1 MSEPSLAPSSNS
13 PKNYPNIDWAIS
25 ISLMKSIDERVATVT
40 QTSSDET
47 WVELSRPQFPP
58 IFENGERIRIKHC
71 AEESICYWSGEV
83 LKLVGREN
91 QNMAISI
98 EGEGVTL
105 CRRKSLR
112 LSSEIPLSFIV
123 SQAKQKDLVSEKA
136 LDSKIQNISV
146 GGIAFETDLAL
157 EVGDELKVNVSL
169 PRLAQVSADGW
180 VVRSEKVKHD
190 GGCLNSIAL
199 EFLGLEP
206 EKQKQIQQ
214 CIP

>member
-1 MSEPSLAPSSNS
+1 MNEPSLAPSSNY
-13 PKNYPNIDWAIS
+13 PKIDWAIS
-25 ISLMKSIDERVATVT
+25 ISLLKSIDERVATVT

-47 WVELSRPQFPP
+47 WVELSRPKSPP
-58 IFENGERIRIKHC
+58 VFENGERIRIKHC
-71 AEESICYWSGEV
+71 VEESICYWAGEV
-83 LKLVGREN
+83 LKVVGREN
-91 QNMAISI
+91 QYMAISI

-123 SQAKQKDLVSEKA
+123 SQAKQKELVSEKA
-136 LDSKIQNISV
+136 LDSMIRNISV

-169 PRLAQVSADGW
+169 PRLVQVSAEGW
-180 VVRSEKVKHD
+180 VVRSEKVKLD
-190 GGCLNSIAL
+190 GRCLNSIAL

-206 EKQKQIQQ
+206 EQQRQIQQ
-214 CIP
+214 CMP

>member
-1 MSEPSLAPSSNS
+1 MSEPSLAPSSN
-13 PKNYPNIDWAIS
+13 YPQIDWAIS
-25 ISLMKSIDERVATVT
+25 IAIMDSIAERVATVT

-47 WVELSRPQFPP
+47 WVELSRPKSPP
-58 IFENGERIRIKHC
+58 VFKNGERIRIKHC
-71 AEESICYWSGEV
+71 DEESICYWAGAV
-83 LKLVGREN
+83 LKVVGREN

-112 LSSEIPLSFIV
+112 LRSDIPLSFIV
-123 SQAKQKDLVSEKA
+123 SQATQKELVSEKA
-136 LDSKIQNISV
+136 LDSMIQNISM

-157 EVGDELKVNVSL
+157 DVGDELKVNVSL
-169 PRLAQVSADGW
+169 PRLAQVSAEGW

-190 GGCLNSIAL
+190 GRCLNSIAL

-206 EKQKQIQQ
+206 EQQRQIQQ
-214 CIP
+214 FMP

>member
-1 MSEPSLAPSSNS
+1 MSEPSLAPSINF
-13 PKNYPNIDWAIS
+13 PKIDWAIS
-25 ISLMKSIDERVATVT
+25 IALIESIAERVATVT

-47 WVELSRPQFPP
+47 WVELSRPKSSPVFK
-58 IFENGERIRIKHC
+58 NGERVRIKRWD
-71 AEESICYWSGEV
+71 EGSIYYWAGEV
-83 LKLVGREN
+83 LKIVGSAN

-98 EGEGVTL
+98 KGEGVTL

-112 LSSEIPLSFIV
+112 LSSETPLSFIV
-123 SQAKQKDLVSEKA
+123 SQAKQKELVSEKA

-190 GGCLNSIAL
+190 GRCLNSIAL
-199 EFLGLEP
+199 EFLGLDP

-214 CIP
+214 CMP

>member
-1 MSEPSLAPSSNS
+1 MSEPSLAPSSI
-13 PKNYPNIDWAIS
+13 YPEIDWAIS

-47 WVELSRPQFPP
+47 WVELSRPKSSPGFK
-58 IFENGERIRIKHC
+58 NGERVRIKRWD
-71 AEESICYWSGEV
+71 EGSIYYWAGEV
-83 LKLVGREN
+83 LKIVGSAN

-98 EGEGVTL
+98 KGEGVTL

-123 SQAKQKDLVSEKA
+123 SQAKQKELVSEKA

-169 PRLAQVSADGW
+169 PRLAQVSAEGW

-190 GGCLNSIAL
+190 GRCLNSIAL

-206 EKQKQIQQ
+206 EQERQIQQ
-214 CIP
+214 FMP

>member
-13 PKNYPNIDWAIS
+13 PQIDWAIS
-25 ISLMKSIDERVATVT
+25 IALMESIAERVATVT

-47 WVELSRPQFPP
+47 WVELSRTKSPP
-58 IFENGERIRIKHC
+58 VFKSGERIRIKRWD
-71 AEESICYWSGEV
+71 EGSIYYWAGEV
-83 LKLVGREN
+83 LKIVGSAN

-98 EGEGVTL
+98 KGEGVTL
-105 CRRKSLR
+105 CRRNSLR

-123 SQAKQKDLVSEKA
+123 SQAKQKELVSEKA
-136 LDSKIQNISV
+136 FDSMIRNISV

-169 PRLAQVSADGW
+169 PRLVQVSAEGW
-180 VVRSEKVKHD
+180 VVRSEKVKLD
-190 GGCLNSIAL
+190 GRCLNSIAL

-206 EKQKQIQQ
+206 EQQRQIQQ
-214 CIP
+214 CMP

>member
-1 MSEPSLAPSSNS
+1 MSEPSLAPSSNY
-13 PKNYPNIDWAIS
+13 PKIDWAIS
-25 ISLMKSIDERVATVT
+25 IALFESIAERVATVT

-47 WVELSRPQFPP
+47 WVELSRPKSPP
-58 IFENGERIRIKHC
+58 VFKDGERVRIKRWD
-71 AEESICYWSGEV
+71 EGSIYYWAGEV
-83 LKLVGREN
+83 LKIVGSAN

-98 EGEGVTL
+98 KGEGVTL

-123 SQAKQKDLVSEKA
+123 SQAKQKELVSEKA

-169 PRLAQVSADGW
+169 PRLAQVSAEGW

-190 GGCLNSIAL
+190 GRCLNSIAL

-206 EKQKQIQQ
+206 EQQRQIQQ
-214 CIP
+214 CMP

>member
-1 MSEPSLAPSSNS
+1 MSEPSLAPSINF
-13 PKNYPNIDWAIS
+13 PKIDWAIS
-25 ISLMKSIDERVATVT
+25 IALIESIAERVATVT

-47 WVELSRPQFPP
+47 WVELSRPKSSPVFK
-58 IFENGERIRIKHC
+58 NGERVRIKRWD
-71 AEESICYWSGEV
+71 EGSIYYWAGEV
-83 LKLVGREN
+83 LKIVGSAN

-98 EGEGVTL
+98 KGEGVTL

-123 SQAKQKDLVSEKA
+123 SQAKQKELVSEKA

-169 PRLAQVSADGW
+169 PRLAQVSAEGW
-180 VVRSEKVKHD
+180 VVRSEKVEHD
-190 GGCLNSIAL
+190 GRCLNSIAL
-199 EFLGLEP
+199 EFLGLDP

-214 CIP
+214 CMP

>member
-1 MSEPSLAPSSNS
+1 
-13 PKNYPNIDWAIS
+13 
-25 ISLMKSIDERVATVT
+25 MKSIDERVATVT

-47 WVELSRPQFPP
+47 WVELSRPTSSP

-71 AEESICYWSGEV
+71 DEESIHYWAGAV
-83 LKLVGREN
+83 LKVVGREN

-123 SQAKQKDLVSEKA
+123 SQAKQKELVSEKA
-136 LDSKIQNISV
+136 LDLKIQNISV

-169 PRLAQVSADGW
+169 PRLAQVSAEGW
-180 VVRSEKVKHD
+180 VVRSEKVQHD

-199 EFLGLEP
+199 EFLGLDP

-214 CIP
+214 CMP

>member
-1 MSEPSLAPSSNS
+1 MSEPSLAPSSNC
-13 PKNYPNIDWAIS
+13 PKVDWAIS

-47 WVELSRPQFPP
+47 WVELSRPKSPP
-58 IFENGERIRIKHC
+58 VFENGERIRIKHC
-71 AEESICYWSGEV
+71 DEESIFYWAGEV
-83 LKLVGREN
+83 LKVVGREN

-123 SQAKQKDLVSEKA
+123 SQAKQKELVSEKV
-136 LDSKIQNISV
+136 LDSMIQNISL

-157 EVGDELKVNVSL
+157 EVGDELEVNVSL
-169 PRLAQVSADGW
+169 PRLGQVSAEGW

-190 GGCLNSIAL
+190 ETCLNSIAL

-214 CIP
+214 CMP

>member
-1 MSEPSLAPSSNS
+1 MSEPSLAPSSI
-13 PKNYPNIDWAIS
+13 YPEIDWAIS

-47 WVELSRPQFPP
+47 WVELSRPTSSP

-71 AEESICYWSGEV
+71 DEESIYYWAGAV
-83 LKLVGREN
+83 LKVVGREN

-123 SQAKQKDLVSEKA
+123 SQAKQKELVSEKA
-136 LDSKIQNISV
+136 LDLKIQNISV

-169 PRLAQVSADGW
+169 PRLAQVSAEGW

-190 GGCLNSIAL
+190 GRWLNSIAL
-199 EFLGLEP
+199 EFLGLDP
-206 EKQKQIQQ
+206 QKQKQIQQ
-214 CIP
+214 CMP